1 MFQGALFTRDW
12 IREGI
17 TETPQWH
24 LIAEPELDRLWNDTR
39 ALLTEHCG
47 RRKPT
52 EAETEDQLVY
62 PLLELIGWRHKSVQQ
77 NMATKG
83 RKDTRVDE
91 ASGGFQLVTH
101 GVWAAPVA
109 SVGPQLAPQV
119 TASGSPTAPQFPTG
133 VRRESRFR
141 HAAYL
146 PQVFA
151 AEVQLGLR
159 TCLLDALI
167 WTESR

>member
-1 MFQGALFTRDW
+1 MFRIMFTVIALGLGVAIAFPAAAEVGAPVEGFEAAKAAGTR
-12 IREGI
+12 I
-17 TETPQWH
+17 
-24 LIAEPELDRLWNDTR
+24 
-39 ALLTEHCG
+39 
-47 RRKPT
+47 
-52 EAETEDQLVY
+52 
-62 PLLELIGWRHKSVQQ
+62 
-77 NMATKG
+77 
-83 RKDTRVDE
+83 DE